1 MTHQLRR
8 VATVM
13 LTLFAVLFVSLNVVQ
28 LVRSDE
34 LANHPAN
41 RRLLER
47 EYSIERGPI
56 LVGENEIVRS
66 ESTDHELEYL
76 RRYLEPELYAHLTG
90 FYSFVLGRSGL
101 ERAMN
106 EALTG
111 TSTSA
116 LAENLT
122 ELLIGRDDEGNA
134 VRMTVDSEVQSA
146 ARTALGDRTGA
157 VVALDPRTGA
167 VLASYSNPSYDP
179 NRLSGHDADAIL
191 DNWDQLQSDPA
202 QPLLDRVAFQTYAP
216 GSTFK
221 LVVAA
226 AALEG
231 GLQPSSA
238 LEDRAE
244 YTPEQT
250 SRPITNFSPGPCAS
264 GGSTISLDDALRV
277 SCNTVFAELG
287 VRLGADTLAETST
300 RLGFNRDIPYILPTA
315 PSNFPS
321 EDLDPPALAQSAI
334 GQRDVRW
341 SPLHAALVVSAIVND
356 GNLPAPHVVASV
368 LDPASRR
375 LRGPDEA
382 LWRNDG
388 GDARALSERTAQQL
402 REMMVGV
409 VDSGT
414 GTRAQIP
421 DVTVGGKTGTA
432 QDPNADTA
440 TAWFVGFAED
450 EVAVAVVVPDAGG
463 EGGGT
468 VAAPIAKRVMEAALS
483 R

>member
-1 MTHQLRR
+1 MSHQIRR
-8 VATVM
+8 VATTM
-13 LTLFAVLFVSLNVVQ
+13 LALFAVLFVSLNVIQ
-28 LVRSDE
+28 LVRSEE
-34 LANHPAN
+34 LANNPAN

-47 EYSIERGPI
+47 EYSIERGPV
-56 LVGENEIVRS
+56 LVGETEVVRS
-66 ESTDHELEYL
+66 TSTDDELEYL
-76 RRYLEPELYAHLTG
+76 REYLQPERYAHLTG

-122 ELLIGRDDEGNA
+122 ELLIGRDDKGNA
-134 VRMTVDSEVQSA
+134 VRITVDSEVQSA
-146 ARTALGDRTGA
+146 AQAALGDRTGA

-167 VLASYSNPSYDP
+167 VLASYSSPSYDP
-179 NRLSGHDADAIL
+179 NRLAGHDADAIL
-191 DNWDQLQSDPA
+191 ENWDQLQADPS
-202 QPLLDRVAFQTYAP
+202 QPLLDRVARETYPP

-226 AALEG
+226 AALES

-238 LEDRAE
+238 LENRAA

-250 SRPITNFSPGPCAS
+250 NRSINNFSPGPCAS
-264 GGSTISLDDALRV
+264 GSATISLADALRV

-287 VRLGADTLAETST
+287 VRLGADTLASTAT
-300 RLGFNRDIPYILPTA
+300 RLGFNRDIPYLLPTS
-315 PSNFPS
+315 PSQFPS
-321 EDLDPPALAQSAI
+321 EGLDPPALAQSSI

-341 SPLHAALVVSAIVND
+341 SPLHAALVTSAIVND

-382 LWRNDG
+382 LWRGDG
-388 GDARALSERTAQQL
+388 GDARAISERTAEQL
-402 REMMVGV
+402 REMMVAV
-409 VDSGT
+409 VEGGT
-414 GTRAQIP
+414 GTRAAIA
-421 DVTVGGKTGTA
+421 DTTVGGKTGTA
-432 QDPNADTA
+432 QDPNADTP

-463 EGGGT
+463 DGGGT

-483 R
+483 